1 MTRGTRSWRAV
12 VLGVP
17 GIWLLLLGLAPLLIA
32 LAISF
37 GTPTE
42 GAPPY
47 DAPLTWT
54 AGGLRVAPALG
65 SYLQLLED
73 DLYLVAFLNSLRIA
87 ATATA
92 ICLLIGYPMAL
103 AIARAPEG
111 RRPALLLLVMLPF
124 WTSFLVRVYAWITI
138 LRPTGIINSALIA
151 AGLIAEPLPLYANEF
166 AVHLGIV
173 YSYLPFMVLPL
184 YVAIERVDPA
194 LLAAAADLGA
204 RPATVL
210 RRILLPLTL
219 PGMIAGAA
227 LVFIPAAG
235 EFVIPDLLG
244 ASDNI
249 MIGRVLWNEFFS
261 NRDWPAASAI
271 AVALLVVLVA
281 PVVIAQRAA
290 QRPAQAGERET

>member
-1 MTRGTRSWRAV
+1 MKRGSRSWRAV
-12 VLGVP
+12 VLGLP
-17 GIWLLLLGLAPLLIA
+17 GLWLLVLGLAPLLIA

-37 GTPTE
+37 GTPSE

-47 DAPLTWT
+47 DPPLAWT
-54 AGGLRVAPALG
+54 ADGLRVAPALG
-65 SYLQLLED
+65 SYLQLLDD

-92 ICLLIGYPMAL
+92 ICLVIGYPMAL
-103 AIARAPEG
+103 AIARAPAP

-124 WTSFLVRVYAWITI
+124 WTSFLVRVYAWITL
-138 LRPTGIINSALIA
+138 LRPTGIINTVLIG
-151 AGLIAEPLPLYANEF
+151 AGLISEPLPLYANEF

-244 ASDNI
+244 GSDNV
-249 MIGRVLWNEFFS
+249 MIGRVLWNEFFA

-271 AVALLVVLVA
+271 AVALLLLLVA

-290 QRPAQAGERET
+290 QRPARGAEHRT

>member
-1 MTRGTRSWRAV
+1 MTRGSRSWRAL
-12 VLGVP
+12 VLGIP
-17 GIWLLLLGLAPLLIA
+17 GLWLVVLGLAPLLIA

-47 DAPLTWT
+47 DPPLAWT
-54 AGGLRVAPALG
+54 GGALRFAPALG

-87 ATATA
+87 GTATA

-103 AIARAPEG
+103 AIARAPER

-124 WTSFLVRVYAWITI
+124 WTSFLVRVYAWITL
-138 LRPTGIINSALIA
+138 LRPTGIINTALLA
-151 AGLIAEPLPLYANEF
+151 AGVIHEPLPLYANEF

-204 RPATVL
+204 RPRTVL
-210 RRILLPLTL
+210 IRILLPLTI
-219 PGMIAGAA
+219 PGMVAGAA

-244 ASDNI
+244 ASDNV

-271 AVALLVVLVA
+271 AMALLVLLVA

-290 QRPAQAGERET
+290 QRKERDA

>member
-1 MTRGTRSWRAV
+1 MRRWRSA
-12 VLGVP
+12 VLGLP
-17 GIWLLLLGLAPLLIA
+17 GAWLLVLGLAPLLLA

-42 GAPPY
+42 RAPPY
-47 DAPLTWT
+47 DAPIAWT
-54 AGGLRVAPALG
+54 GEGLRFAPAFG
-65 SYLQLLED
+65 AYLQLIAD
-73 DLYLVAFLNSLRIA
+73 DLYLVAFLSSLRIA

-103 AIARAPEG
+103 AIARAPAH
-111 RRPALLLLVMLPF
+111 RRPALLFLVMLPF
-124 WTSFLVRVYAWITI
+124 WTSFLVRVYAWITL
-138 LRPTGIINSALIA
+138 LRPTGVINTALIG
-151 AGLIAEPLPLYANEF
+151 AGVITEPLPLYANEL

-210 RRILLPLTL
+210 WRVLLPLTR
-219 PGMIAGAA
+219 PGMLAGAA

-244 ASDNI
+244 GSDTL

-271 AVALLVVLVA
+271 AVALLVLLVVPMVA
-281 PVVIAQRAA
+281 VQRAA
-290 QRPAQAGERET
+290 QRPAPEAGRGT